1 MNALNE
7 TYKATDRSQYNH
19 HPENGARGKAIM
31 EAHNIAV
38 DIFKANG
45 VWHQKGFGTSLNLAV
60 QKNVIVK
67 NSCLHQALA
76 ILNDTVNMGPRHD
89 PSHSQSKGESNKY
102 KYFTWSFGGEGQIAS
117 GPQGAA
123 SGQRFQ

>member
-1 MNALNE
+1 MTRKVMDDLRVVTSGINFMVGRVGKEKVYCDSALNE

-19 HPENGARGKAIM
+19 HPENGARGRAIM

-89 PSHSQSKGESNKY
+89 PSHSQS
-102 KYFTWSFGGEGQIAS
+102 
-117 GPQGAA
+117 
-123 SGQRFQ
+123 